1 MRPILL
7 DCTFRDGGYYNAWDF
22 PEDIIQ
28 KYFQAMRAAKVD
40 IVEVGFRFLKNNG
53 FKGPCAYATDDW
65 IREIDPPSDLT
76 VSVMANGADL
86 LTDLGLIPSLEL
98 LFPEPAADTPVSIVR
113 IACHLREIEAIL
125 PATTWLSERGY
136 RVGLNLMQIS
146 DRTEEE
152 ILWYAEQASA
162 YPIEVLYF
170 ADSMGGMR
178 PEEAAATVKLMRQ
191 KWDGP
196 IGVHT
201 HDNMG
206 LALENTMRTYDVG
219 ATWLDAT
226 VTGMGRGPGNAR
238 TEELAIE
245 LDAIRGG
252 GASFVPLMELI
263 NGYFGPM
270 KAQHGW
276 GSNPY
281 YFLSGKYNIHP
292 TYIQEMLGDPRY
304 NEEDILAVIDH
315 LRKGDA
321 QKYSAER
328 LHGARDFYHSP
339 AAGSWSPKDTME
351 GRDVLLLGSGPGVRQ
366 YRKAIEAYVAKAKP
380 VVLALNTQSGI
391 APELIDLRLASHP
404 VRMLAD
410 WEELLTLPQPLV
422 TPFSTLPSDLREALA
437 NKEVL
442 DFGMEISP
450 DGFAFDETSCNSP
463 TFLVLAYALALA
475 NSGKANRILMAGFD
489 GYMADDPRSAETDDI
504 LSAYKAAKGLPLL
517 AITPTRHK
525 IATASI
531 YGRF

>member
-1 MRPILL
+1 MKPILL
-7 DCTFRDGGYYNAWDF
+7 DCTLRDGGYYNAWDF
-22 PEDIIQ
+22 PEDVVQ
-28 KYFQAMRAAKVD
+28 KYFQAMRAANIDV
-40 IVEVGFRFLKNNG
+40 VELGFRFLKNSG
-53 FKGPCAYATDDW
+53 FKGPSAYATDRW
-65 IREIDPPSDLT
+65 IREINPPTDLT
-76 VSVMANGADL
+76 IGVMVNGADL
-86 LTDLGLIPSLEL
+86 LTDIGLVSSLEL
-98 LFPEPAADTPVSIVR
+98 LFPEPADTTPVSLVR

-125 PATTWLSERGY
+125 PATRWLSDQGY

-152 ILWYAEQASA
+152 IMWYAKQATT

-178 PEEAAATVKLMRQ
+178 PAEAAAIVKIMRR

-206 LALENTMRTYDVG
+206 LALENTMRAHDAG
-219 ATWLDAT
+219 ATWFDAT

-245 LDAIRGG
+245 MDALRGG

-263 NGYFGPM
+263 SGYFGTL
-270 KAQHGW
+270 KTQHGW

-281 YFLSGKYNIHP
+281 YYLSGKYNIHP

-315 LRKGDA
+315 LRQGDA

-328 LHGARDFYHSP
+328 LHGARDFYHAP
-339 AAGSWSPKDTME
+339 AGGTWSPKELME
-351 GRDVLLLGSGPGVRQ
+351 GREVLILGTGPGVAHH
-366 YRKAIEAYVAKAKP
+366 RKAIEAYVREYKP
-380 VVLALNTQSGI
+380 VVLALNTQSDI
-391 APELIDLRLASHP
+391 APQLIDLRLASHP

-410 WEELLTLPQPLV
+410 WEELLRLPQPLV
-422 TPFSTLPSDLREALA
+422 TPFASLPGDLCQTLAD
-437 NKEVL
+437 KEVF
-442 DFGMEISP
+442 DYGMEISKG
-450 DGFAFDETSCNSP
+450 GFSFKETACKSP

-475 NSGKANRILMAGFD
+475 NSGKARRILMAGFD
-489 GYMADDPRSAETDDI
+489 GYGSDDPRSTETDDL

-525 IATASI
+525 IISTSI
-531 YGRF
+531 YGRL